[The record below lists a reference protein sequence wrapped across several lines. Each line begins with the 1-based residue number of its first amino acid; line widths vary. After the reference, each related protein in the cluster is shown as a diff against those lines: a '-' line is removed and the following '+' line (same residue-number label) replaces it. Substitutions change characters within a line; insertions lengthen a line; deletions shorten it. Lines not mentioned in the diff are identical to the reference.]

1 MPIEQI
7 MALALV
13 QGITEFLPISSSGH
27 LNLVHLLTEWRDQGP
42 LADVAVH
49 VGTLFAVLVYMWRD
63 FLRLLAG
70 AGHLLFAR
78 PTEEAKLLL
87 LLILA
92 SLPVFAIGYIAF
104 ETGLIDSLRTIE
116 VIAWSNLIFAVILW
130 IADSRGLTIR
140 LMKHTGPNDALLIGL
155 SQVIA
160 LIPGAS
166 RTGVTMTA
174 ARFLGYERVEAARFS
189 LLLSIPTISGLGAAA
204 VFKLAASGDLELQAD
219 LGLAVIIA
227 FIAAIL
233 SIWLMMAILRHTTML
248 VFVVYRIVLSLALL
262 AIFYGLITIPDM

>member
-1 MPIEQI
+1 
-7 MALALV
+7 
-13 QGITEFLPISSSGH
+13 
-27 LNLVHLLTEWRDQGP
+27 
-42 LADVAVH
+42 
-49 VGTLFAVLVYMWRD
+49 
-63 FLRLLAG
+63 
-70 AGHLLFAR
+70 
-78 PTEEAKLLL
+78 
-87 LLILA
+87 
-92 SLPVFAIGYIAF
+92 
-104 ETGLIDSLRTIE
+104 
-116 VIAWSNLIFAVILW
+116 
-130 IADSRGLTIR
+130 
-140 LMKHTGPNDALLIGL
+140 
-155 SQVIA
+155 
-160 LIPGAS
+160 
-166 RTGVTMTA
+166 MTA